1 MLGYIIA
8 ISIILLIVIILVL
21 VNWPQRKERGFT
33 PEKLAGI
40 VGEVIAGNY
49 IKEILRKGD
58 HLFRNVPIEYNG
70 EKTELDYMIL
80 NKNGV
85 FIIEV
90 KNLSGKLYGREDD
103 LTWEKHKTTE
113 SGNVYEKTI
122 DNPIRQV
129 KREERIFGQYLRSEG
144 IRVWVEGYVFFVE
157 NNSSVKSPY
166 ILRTNQDISRVIHR
180 ETNTVLKEEVMQKI
194 LQKYQK
200 IEVRS

>member
-180 ETNTVLKEEVMQKI
+180 ETNTALKEEVMQKI